1 MKNYET
7 GIQKLIREKKTS
19 KDVKEQKE
27 MAMEG
32 RAIAMALKSK
42 DKK

>member
-7 GIQKLIREKKTS
+7 GIQKLIREKKQMED
-19 KDVKEQKE
+19 KKEQKE

-32 RAIAMALKSK
+32 KAIAAAMKSK
-42 DKK
+42 KK

>member
-27 MAMEG
+27 MAME
-32 RAIAMALKSK
+32 AKAVAMAM
-42 DKK
+42 DKKKK

>member
-7 GIQKLIREKKTS
+7 GIQKLIREKQQM
-19 KDVKEQKE
+19 KDKKEQKE

-32 RAIAMALKSK
+32 KAIAMALKA
-42 DKK
+42 KKK